1 MLAAPQPLADN
12 DSVRLPAYR
21 TGMETADGSDRAPD
35 SADWIERGRGFALLT
50 LIVATVIIIGRFT
63 PFSPVQRAFS
73 VFGWV
78 TEQAVDITRELFE
91 RWGEPTVF
99 LAPLLENTIFLGAL
113 IPGTLVMV
121 LAGVAT
127 ENGLIRLELAIPLAI
142 AGAIIGDTISYW
154 IGRFGWQRLG
164 PESRLVKFSER
175 IREPL
180 MNHSVWLIL
189 SYHFAGYSRL
199 VGPASAGFLRVP
211 FMRWAILDYIG
222 VTLWVITFIMAGY
235 ILGVAGLNLD
245 DPSERDIQ
253 IFELLLFGLLVIGVF
268 LIFRQASRKQA
279 EDGTSASRDGHDDT
293 AAALEAAADEEPDR
307 VR

>member
-1 MLAAPQPLADN
+1 MSGLVWILAFVGLVFVLRVLPIKPLRDFFDN
-12 DSVRLPAYR
+12 
-21 TGMETADGSDRAPD
+21 
-35 SADWIERGRGFALLT
+35 
-50 LIVATVIIIGRFT
+50 
-63 PFSPVQRAFS
+63 
-73 VFGWV
+73 FGWL
-78 TEQAVDITRELFE
+78 TEQAVDLTRELFV

-99 LAPLLENTIFLGAL
+99 LAPLMENTLFIGAL
-113 IPGTLVMV
+113 IPGTLVML

-127 ENGLIRLELAIPLAI
+127 ENGLLRLELTIPLAI

-164 PESRLVKFSER
+164 PESRMVKFSER

-199 VGPASAGFLRVP
+199 VGPASAGFLRMP
-211 FMRWAILDYIG
+211 FLRWAVLDYVG
-222 VTLWVITFIMAGY
+222 VTLWVIAFIMAGY
-235 ILGVAGLNLD
+235 GLGLAGLNIN

-253 IFELLLFGLLVIGVF
+253 IFELILFGLLVIGIF
-268 LIFRQASRKQA
+268 LIFRQANSRRDA
-279 EDGTSASRDGHDDT
+279 GSGPSSDGHDAEAVTVGAT
-293 AAALEAAADEEPDR
+293 ADDEPDR